1 MPRNPVVISVTCIVL
16 LLIVTTCYFQ
26 KIASGSH
33 ATAISKQYD
42 MFSKNLLQTQFDSN
56 GFNSSVSH
64 SPYVTHY
71 STGDYTLFTKPHII
85 DYNKGSPWFIDA
97 DNGKNIKETNTT
109 YFIGHVVIVQ
119 PATKLAPKT
128 TITTAHGTVDSNHSL
143 ATTDALVT
151 IDRGTTHITA
161 IGATVDFK
169 NGIIRLLSNTRG
181 YTIPQHQPIYHFS
194 SDTLTYN
201 SKAHTLT
208 YTGHVKIDQITTHI
222 TGDNLIVYLTP
233 TNKMKLAVDTGR
245 QATYVSISKVAANT
259 LHSRADTITDNP
271 ITHFIYLDGNAFVD
285 QNHDTLAAPHIVY
298 DKLHNTVL
306 THHSQQQPLTHI
318 VIMPQKA
325 PPATTATTPIA
336 H

>member
-1 MPRNPVVISVTCIVL
+1 MRRNPVVISVTCIVL

-26 KIASGSH
+26 NIASKYH
-33 ATAISKQYD
+33 TAAISKQYD
-42 MFSKNLLQTQFDSN
+42 MFSNNLLQTQFTTT
-56 GFNSSVSH
+56 GLHSSISH

-71 STGDYTLFTKPHII
+71 PAGDYTLFTKPHILA
-85 DYNKGSPWFIDA
+85 YNKGSPWFIDA

-119 PATKLAPKT
+119 PATKLAPQT
-128 TITTAHGTVDSNHSL
+128 TITTAHGTVYSDRSL
-143 ATTDALVT
+143 ATTDTFVT

-169 NGIIRLLSNTRG
+169 NGIIQLLSNTRG
-181 YTIPQHQPIYHFS
+181 YTIPQHQPPYYFS

-201 SKAHTLT
+201 SKEHTLT
-208 YTGHVKIDQITTHI
+208 YTGHVKIDQVTTHI
-222 TGDNLIVYLTP
+222 TGDNLVVYLTP
-233 TNKMKLAVDTGR
+233 ANKMKLAVDTGK
-245 QATYVSISKVAANT
+245 QATYVSISKIAANT

-271 ITHFIYLDGNAFVD
+271 ITHFIYLDGHAFVD
-285 QNHDTLAAPHIVY
+285 QNHDTITAPHIVY
-298 DKLHNTVL
+298 DKLHNIAL
-306 THHSQQQPLTHI
+306 THDSQQQPLTHI

-325 PPATTATTPIA
+325 PPPTVTTPIA